1 MAKEIEKAAT
11 VDELRQKVRFVKMD
25 TDKYPKQAGN
35 WRVQGL
41 PTLILFDGSTG
52 TEISRIE
59 GAMMSDQLVQWIKMN
74 GNI

>member
-1 MAKEIEKAAT
+1 MAGEIEKAAA

-25 TDKYPKQAGN
+25 TDKYPTQAAN

-41 PTLILFDGSTG
+41 PTLILFDNTG
-52 TEISRIE
+52 KEISRIE
-59 GAMMSDQLVQWIKMN
+59 GAMMKDQLVQWIKTN